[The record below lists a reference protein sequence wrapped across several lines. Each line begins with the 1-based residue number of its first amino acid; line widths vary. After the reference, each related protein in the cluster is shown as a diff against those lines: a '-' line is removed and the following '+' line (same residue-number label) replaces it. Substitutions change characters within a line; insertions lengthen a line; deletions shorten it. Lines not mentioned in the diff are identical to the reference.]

1 LGTSVKEKED
11 MTEKTYRRPTIRG
24 WLLPSSL
31 GPFIASYVAAILT
44 AFFGPVDGHFRWVV
58 LAVGIAIATVWSF
71 LYVLIAALV
80 DVALLSIRV
89 RALPN
94 GKYAWLQ
101 SFAAP
106 AASLA
111 VYAVY
116 PPHKWWALGP
126 WAVAVA
132 LLVPPVIA
140 ILASRIALGSKPS
153 AK

>member
-1 LGTSVKEKED
+1 
-11 MTEKTYRRPTIRG
+11 MTEKSYKRPTIRG
-24 WLLPSSL
+24 WLLPSTL
-31 GPFIASYVAAILT
+31 GPFIASYIAAILT
-44 AFFGPVDGHFRWVV
+44 AFMGPVDGHFRWLV
-58 LAVGIAIATVWSF
+58 LAIGLAIATVWSF
-71 LYVLIAALV
+71 AYMIIASLV

-89 RALPN
+89 RSLPN
-94 GKYAWLQ
+94 GKNAWLQ

-126 WAVAVA
+126 WAVVVA

-140 ILASRIALGSKPS
+140 IIASRIVLGAKPS
-153 AK
+153 